1 MISQHTQTKV
11 STSIHS
17 QKGPRTCIK
26 WYTLTN
32 LLEDARSVDLVA
44 DEVDHAQT
52 AGGERPQVAV
62 LDQVRVVQ
70 VQVGEH
76 RLRQRVALQP
86 GHLSITAQLEKTGTK
101 QTFHLTTHATHF
113 IYGYMASNIW

>member
-52 AGGERPQVAV
+52 AGGECPQVAV
-62 LDQVRVVQ
+62 LDQVRVMQ

-86 GHLSITAQLEKTGTK
+86 RHLS
-101 QTFHLTTHATHF
+101 TTTQFVNQERRKRF
-113 IYGYMASNIW
+113 I